1 MVKSAHIKGKVSF
14 RQGDG
19 AHINIP
25 LGPCEIEETAQ
36 DVTISWVDG
45 ETHGATAI
53 PITDFKRYVAT
64 RAIVLL
70 ATQPA

>member
-1 MVKSAHIKGKVSF
+1 MVKSAHIKGEVSY
-14 RQGDG
+14 REGDG

-45 ETHGATAI
+45 ETHGAAAI

-64 RAIVLL
+64 RVIEVAAV
-70 ATQPA
+70 QPA

>member
-1 MVKSAHIKGKVSF
+1 MVKSAHIKGKVAY
-14 RQGDG
+14 REGDG
-19 AHINIP
+19 ANMPIP
-25 LGPCEIEETAQ
+25 IGPCEIEETAQ

-45 ETHGATAI
+45 ETHGSAAM

-64 RAIVLL
+64 RAIELV